1 MAKEIERKFLVDNDS
16 WKASAGKGCLI
27 EQAYILAMDKRNMR
41 VRVSGK
47 RRATLTIKSGGH
59 GISRDEFEFDV
70 PVKEARPLF
79 NLKLGNKIEKTRYKV
94 KHEGFVWEIDVYS
107 GDLAGLVVAE
117 VEMKS
122 VKEKPDIPAWIG
134 TELTGNPAY
143 SNQALALSGLP
154 EGALHAE
161 A

>member
-16 WKASAGKGCLI
+16 WKLSASKGCLI
-27 EQAYILAMDKRNMR
+27 EQAYILTMEKRNMR
-41 VRVSGK
+41 VRVSDK
-47 RRATLTIKSGGH
+47 RHATLTIKSGGH
-59 GISRDEFEFDV
+59 GISRDEFEFDI
-70 PVKEARPLF
+70 PVEEARPLF
-79 NLKLGNKIEKTRYKV
+79 ELKLGNKIEKTRYKV
-94 KHEGFVWEIDVYS
+94 KFEGFVWEVDVYN
-107 GDLAGLVVAE
+107 GALAGLVVAE

-122 VKEKPDIPAWIG
+122 EKEKPGIPAWIG
-134 TELTGNPAY
+134 AELTGNPAY